1 MLGTLILNNSNTQNI
16 ITGNFLVSVLFLYL
30 DIRLY
35 IFTSF
40 LFRYARPVSETYTSC
55 KRGGGGG
62 DFAGTEIL
70 CYRADGFVKVY
81 Y

>member
-1 MLGTLILNNSNTQNI
+1 V
-16 ITGNFLVSVLFLYL
+16 VSVVFLYL

-35 IFTSF
+35 LFTSF
-40 LFRYARPVSETYTSC
+40 LFRYARAVSVTYTSC
-55 KRGGGGG
+55 WG